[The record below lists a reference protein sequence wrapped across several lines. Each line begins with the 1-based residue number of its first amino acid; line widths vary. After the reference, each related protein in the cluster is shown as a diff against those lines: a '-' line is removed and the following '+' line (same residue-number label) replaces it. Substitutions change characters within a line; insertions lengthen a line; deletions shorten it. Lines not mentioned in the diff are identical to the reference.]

1 MVDQMGL
8 AARALLNHIGPL
20 RCLRIETIKSVI
32 HKTWLSIQLAH
43 IAVNV
48 FSFLLYFSREREI
61 WRDRGRERE
70 GTNKTP
76 RYLFHYTVSATRSE
90 CSGHSLLLVPNE
102 LLFLFFF
109 FSVEFSGIRFLV
121 LLACRL
127 VAASSNSVSSLQEFH
142 EFHVLLANL
151 QRTFREFLTCD
162 GTHTQ
167 TLFMCWANERDSV
180 TEWACQARGKVLN
193 GISAPSF
200 NSAEVHHIKVWF
212 CSVCS
217 FLFAEWQRWR
227 HFYVRIEYECCHQQ
241 LFVPNACVTLPDRP
255 SQDNKKKKICFMKC
269 FTELVRIKFSWLLVA
284 RQAQD

>member
-102 LLFLFFF
+102 LHFIFFF
-109 FSVEFSGIRFLV
+109 IFGGVFGYTIFSVAGIPVGRCQQQFSEFSARISWISCFAG
-121 LLACRL
+121 
-127 VAASSNSVSSLQEFH
+127 EFAENISWISH
-142 EFHVLLANL
+142 MRWN
-151 QRTFREFLTCD
+151 
-162 GTHTQ
+162 THTD
-167 TLFMCWANERDSV
+167 TLYVLSER
-180 TEWACQARGKVLN
+180 AR
-193 GISAPSF
+193 
-200 NSAEVHHIKVWF
+200 
-212 CSVCS
+212 
-217 FLFAEWQRWR
+217 
-227 HFYVRIEYECCHQQ
+227 
-241 LFVPNACVTLPDRP
+241 
-255 SQDNKKKKICFMKC
+255 
-269 FTELVRIKFSWLLVA
+269 
-284 RQAQD
+284 